1 MNLLVCLLVI
11 AITGT
16 LVIKK
21 FKAQTVLLLGGL
33 IMMFAAYLL
42 GYTTS
47 FVEAKKATGVLFFD
61 AFEFINITTAKDAA
75 NLGLMIMTCTGFAKY
90 MDHIGASSRLV
101 VTAIKPL
108 GKMKSAAPT
117 GLTPKRTRIGKIVTI
132 MSIARPDALGITRDM
147 NIFRINVSAITRY
160 ADFILPSGLIAV
172 TTRRELAPMWSMYF
186 AKPVQVMIMRPRFA
200 ASLAVVILMNSKASK
215 KRTPVDFFASTND
228 VV

>member
-1 MNLLVCLLVI
+1 
-11 AITGT
+11 
-16 LVIKK
+16 
-21 FKAQTVLLLGGL
+21 
-33 IMMFAAYLL
+33 
-42 GYTTS
+42 
-47 FVEAKKATGVLFFD
+47 
-61 AFEFINITTAKDAA
+61 
-75 NLGLMIMTCTGFAKY
+75 
-90 MDHIGASSRLV
+90 
-101 VTAIKPL
+101 
-108 GKMKSAAPT
+108 
-117 GLTPKRTRIGKIVTI
+117 

-215 KRTPVDFFASTND
+215 KRTPVAFFASTKD